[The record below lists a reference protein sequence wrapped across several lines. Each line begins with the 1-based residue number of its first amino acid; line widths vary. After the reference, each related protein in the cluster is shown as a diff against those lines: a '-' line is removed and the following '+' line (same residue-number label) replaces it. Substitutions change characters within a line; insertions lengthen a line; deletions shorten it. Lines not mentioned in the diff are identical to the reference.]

1 MTADGTLVLGGT
13 GTTGRRV
20 VARLAGQ
27 GVPVRVGSRGG
38 EPRFDWGDRST
49 WAPALHG
56 VRAVYVVYPD
66 LAYPGAAS
74 AVSSFAELA
83 TARGARRLVL
93 LSRRGDESAARGER
107 ALRATC
113 ADWTILRS
121 SWLAQGFSEGQFL
134 EPVLAGLVALPA
146 RQVGE
151 PFVDAGDVAEVAA
164 AALTGDGHGGRVYEL
179 TGPRLL
185 TFAEAV
191 EELAEASGR
200 KIAYRCVPIDDYMS
214 LLTEKRVPVVFA
226 TLLTYL
232 FSEVLDGRNA
242 YIADGVRRALGR
254 EPRDFA
260 DYAREAAATGAWDR
274 AKGEAR

>member
-1 MTADGTLVLGGT
+1 MTTLVLCGT
-13 GTTGRRV
+13 GKTGRRV
-20 VARLAGQ
+20 AERLAARGR
-27 GVPVRVGSRGG
+27 PARIGSRSGT
-38 EPRFDWGDRST
+38 PPFDWERPDT
-49 WAPALHG
+49 WPPALEG
-56 VRAVYVVYPD
+56 IDSVYVAYFPD
-66 LAYPGAAS
+66 LAFPGAAA
-74 AVSSFAELA
+74 AVASFAEMA
-83 TARGARRLVL
+83 VARGVRRLVL
-93 LSRRGDESAARGER
+93 LSRRGEEGAIDVER
-107 ALRATC
+107 AVRKAR
-113 ADWTILRS
+113 ADWTVVRAA
-121 SWLAQGFSEGQFL
+121 WLAQCFSEGHL
-134 EPVLAGLVALPA
+134 RWLVRSGEAALPA
-146 RQVGE
+146 MPVGE
-151 PFVDAGDVAEVAA
+151 PFVDAADVADVAV
-164 AALTGDGHGGRVYEL
+164 AALTEDGHAGRVHEV

-214 LLTEKRVPVVFA
+214 LLTAKRVPVVFA

-274 AKGEAR
+274 AKGDAR